1 VLTKWPIAQTYLL
14 IFVVDDFGLFV
25 SLEPHHEFGVEPPR
39 HLLQRLRGQVLSL
52 SALHIVED
60 EEEHLWRQPLKE
72 LDLGPML

>member
-1 VLTKWPIAQTYLL
+1 
-14 IFVVDDFGLFV
+14 
-25 SLEPHHEFGVEPPR
+25 VEPPR